1 MLQYT
6 PTHTLTHTHT
16 PLTHP
21 SHSSCA
27 SESEREKKE
36 ATVNVMQVKHTLT
49 TIHSLA
55 LSCLSTP
62 SPRGHSPPVPSPFC
76 NTCSTRQTAKILQ
89 IQNAKCAFNSCIYVN
104 PSKLFYLPQSQEAKC
119 PEKLEKLHVIWIERE
134 RPWMCFSQ
142 LSLTLCYPSP
152 TALLFV
158 HMHNLLVLLSIVA
171 IFRLMT
177 RFSFSFSLLLFSFCQ
192 FSPRLVVDLLVS
204 LKI

>member
-1 MLQYT
+1 
-6 PTHTLTHTHT
+6 
-16 PLTHP
+16 
-21 SHSSCA
+21 
-27 SESEREKKE
+27 
-36 ATVNVMQVKHTLT
+36 MQVKHTLT

-62 SPRGHSPPVPSPFC
+62 SPPTGYTPSSPSPFC

-142 LSLTLCYPSP
+142 LSLTLCSVIPRP
-152 TALLFV
+152 LPFFFI

-177 RFSFSFSLLLFSFCQ
+177 RFSFSFSLLLFSSFH
-192 FSPRLVVDLLVS
+192 FSSRPVVDLLVS